1 MKRIPPFA
9 APPVIALAAS
19 LMLGTAA
26 LAQEATTDPAT
37 DPAQTMPEPGAV
49 DETGAPA
56 DPLIE
61 GQPEAN
67 PAAPD
72 PATADVPPL
81 PEATPEAT
89 ETPNVADDAATEQP
103 AEMPAAATFTVPE
116 GYSAVADWTSVTA
129 DQLIGATLYAAD
141 GSNMGA
147 ISDLV
152 LSTDGPVQGVVA
164 DVGGFL
170 GMGKHRVNLG
180 HDQVTLYRDEGGT
193 VIAATTLGAEALK
206 ALPAWE
212 PAQ

>member
-26 LAQEATTDPAT
+26 LAQETTTDPVKI
-37 DPAQTMPEPGAV
+37 PEAGAV

-61 GQPEAN
+61 GQPEAT

-72 PATADVPPL
+72 PATADVPPS
-81 PEATPEAT
+81 PEASEAS
-89 ETPNVADDAATEQP
+89 EA
-103 AEMPAAATFTVPE
+103 PAALPATDVFAVPE
-116 GYSAVADWTSVTA
+116 GYSEVTDWTAVTA
-129 DQLIGATLYAAD
+129 DQLIGATLYASD
-141 GSNMGA
+141 GSNMG
-147 ISDLV
+147 SVTDLV
-152 LSTDGPVQGVVA
+152 LSTEGPVQGIVA
-164 DVGGFL
+164 DVGGFI
-170 GMGKHRVNLG
+170 GIGTHRVNLG

>member
-19 LMLGTAA
+19 LMLGSAA
-26 LAQEATTDPAT
+26 LAQETTTDPA
-37 DPAQTMPEPGAV
+37 QLPEAGAV

-72 PATADVPPL
+72 PATTEVPPS
-81 PEATPEAT
+81 PEATDAT
-89 ETPNVADDAATEQP
+89 EAP
-103 AEMPAAATFTVPE
+103 APMPATDAFAVPE
-116 GYSAVADWTSVTA
+116 GYSEVTDWTAVTA
-129 DQLIGATLYAAD
+129 DQLIGATLYASD
-141 GSNMGA
+141 GSNMG
-147 ISDLV
+147 SVTDLV
-152 LSTDGPVQGVVA
+152 LSTEGPVQGIVA
-164 DVGGFL
+164 DVGGFI
-170 GMGKHRVNLG
+170 GIGTHRVNLG

-193 VIAATTLGAEALK
+193 VIAATALDAEALK

>member
-26 LAQEATTDPAT
+26 LAQEATTEPAPDAATPETTAPEMTPDAGST
-37 DPAQTMPEPGAV
+37 DA
-49 DETGAPA
+49 TGAPA

-72 PATADVPPL
+72 PATADVPAS
-81 PEATPEAT
+81 PEAAPDAAADPAAVAAT
-89 ETPNVADDAATEQP
+89 ET
-103 AEMPAAATFTVPE
+103 FIVPE
-116 GYSAVADWTSVTA
+116 GYSEVTDWTAVTA
-129 DQLIGATLYAAD
+129 DQLMGATLYAAD
-141 GSNMGA
+141 GSNIGSV
-147 ISDLV
+147 SDLV
-152 LSTDGPVQGVVA
+152 LSEQGPVQGVVA
-164 DVGGFL
+164 DVGGFI
-170 GMGKHRVNLG
+170 GIGTHRVNLG

-193 VIAATTLGAEALK
+193 VIAATTLSADALK

-212 PAQ
+212 APQ

>member
-26 LAQEATTDPAT
+26 LAQETTS
-37 DPAQTMPEPGAV
+37 DPAQTMPEAGTV

-61 GQPEAN
+61 GQPEAT

-81 PEATPEAT
+81 PDAT
-89 ETPNVADDAATEQP
+89 ETPVAP
-103 AEMPAAATFTVPE
+103 AEMPATETFTVPE
-116 GYSAVADWTSVTA
+116 GYSVVSDWTAVTA
-129 DQLIGATLYAAD
+129 DQLMGATLYAAD
-141 GSNMGA
+141 GSNMGSVA
-147 ISDLV
+147 DLV
-152 LSTDGPVQGVVA
+152 LSTEGPVQGVVA

-170 GMGKHRVNLG
+170 GIGTHRVNLG
-180 HDQVTLYRDEGGT
+180 HDQVTLYRNESGT